1 MCAKAGDHGV
11 GFLACELE
19 FDVAVELVETGL
31 AAHIGAGRSEQT
43 SQGLV
48 RDPVESSLRLL
59 PCVAARPVSV
69 RCWRSLQRASC
80 KVFVERAAGCVQSL
94 GEDVDRYAVEGE
106 CEELQAAKMEGAFPI
121 RRVHP
126 AYTQSLASPI
136 WRLKV
141 ALRTGE

>member
-1 MCAKAGDHGV
+1 MCRGEASV
-11 GFLACELE
+11 GQVLAQ
-19 FDVAVELVETGL
+19 F
-31 AAHIGAGRSEQT
+31 AACVV
-43 SQGLV
+43 QGL
-48 RDPVESSLRLL
+48 
-59 PCVAARPVSV
+59 
-69 RCWRSLQRASC
+69 
-80 KVFVERAAGCVQSL
+80 VERAAGCVQSL